1 MDTSEKQSQR
11 IAVAISAINKG
22 ELNAV
27 IPDVSRVH
35 AWLTNP
41 ELGNCQSNGPKPL
54 HECQSQIE
62 FLQYFLPKIQKWNN
76 QNQLIFYFSGHGD
89 IRREE
94 YCLKLG
100 INDSDWFP
108 FSNLTNYLSI
118 NKVNRAIL
126 ILDACH
132 SGAVTKGIRSLEPL
146 VLELEKS
153 NQKLSKG
160 IVIIASCQETQVSR
174 ETNEG
179 NYGIF
184 TKFLCEGIENGMD
197 GNSNKPYIY
206 VGDIVNYI
214 KEKIERDP
222 IYSQFDQRPQ
232 FKVINAAS
240 DIWIAKNKHILQD
253 KSKENEQS
261 NRVTS
266 SEELKFL
273 YEQIHPNRHP
283 CTEASLD
290 KIDLELIKKYAKK
303 MELSEEDQNNLE
315 KIVDELKL
323 YSPIY
328 HEGKQYLHKAAVLCF
343 HQNPE
348 RIYPQCKSTFVDRT
362 RGKTAFERYDI
373 HGSLI
378 HQIEKL
384 VERVKQATKKI
395 SFINKKGMRQEI
407 DDIDLEVAREII
419 SNAIAHRNYQLNS
432 HVQVIITPEALEV
445 KSPGNFPDNTSWE
458 ELIKESTPV
467 SIPIDAAIAQYLS
480 QLSGYEGIGQGFT
493 LFKQYIENNGL
504 DSLTFQELSGKYIC
518 VSLLRRNEF
527 SNEILENNIAIPT
540 YIDFNNVIGDKV
552 MGDKITAN
560 IPNNLYRVRTGA
572 VNFVGREDAMTQLHH
587 QLQQQERIAITAVVT
602 GMGGL
607 GKTEL
612 ALQYALH
619 HQKNSTYPGGICWIG
634 VQAET
639 VGVQLLDFAKSQ
651 LGLFPPED
659 LNLRGQ
665 LDYCWAR
672 WQPPGD
678 VLLILDD
685 VHQYKEIQDYLPPQ
699 EQRFKVLITTRQQSL
714 AASFEQLR
722 LPVLSESA
730 ALALLESL
738 IGASR
743 LQAELEVGKGL
754 CAWLGYLP
762 LGLELVGRFL
772 KQRTNWTLARM
783 QQQLIDTGLQLSA
796 LQNPSADM
804 TAQRGVEAVFEL
816 SWEELNPPARHLGC
830 FLSLF
835 ALAPIPWRLVVER
848 CLSAEDEDELEEI
861 REEQLLNLNLLQAVE
876 GEVYQFHP
884 LVRQFFQAKLALRED
899 ADELKSSFCRGMVEE
914 AKTIPQTSTKE
925 QVEAVALSIPHLAES
940 ATALEQWLEEEDL
953 IPSLGGLGN
962 FYYGQGLYEQAKLW
976 YQQCLEVTLR
986 RLGKEHPDVATSLN
1000 NLALLYESQ
1009 GRYAEAEPLYLQA
1022 LGLYK
1027 RLLGDN
1033 HPNVATSLNNLANLY
1048 ESEGNYAEA
1057 EPLYLQAI
1065 ELCKRLLG
1073 ESDPNVATSLNNLAF
1088 LYYSQGRYTEAE
1100 PLYLEALDL
1109 RKRLLGDNHPDVASS
1124 LNNLAELYHSQGRY
1138 TEAEPLHLEALDLRK
1153 RLLGDNHPS
1162 VAASLNNL
1170 AALYQS
1176 QGRYTEAEPLYLQ
1189 ALDLR
1194 KRLLGDNHPS
1204 VATSLNNLA
1213 ELYQSQGRYTEAE
1226 PLYLEAL
1233 DLDKRLLGDNH
1244 PDVATSL
1251 NNLAE
1256 LYRSQ
1261 GRYTEAEPL
1270 YLQALDLRK
1279 RLLGDNHPDVAN
1291 SLNNLAA
1298 LYQSQGRYT
1307 EAEPLYLEALDLRKR
1322 LLGNNHPDV
1331 ARSLNNLARLY
1342 NSQGKY
1348 EEAEPLYLQALA
1360 IAEQALG
1367 ENHPTT
1373 VRIRENL
1380 ESLP

>member
-11 IAVAISAINKG
+11 IAVAICAINEG
-22 ELNAV
+22 ELSGV
-27 IPDVSRVH
+27 ISDVSRVH
-35 AWLTNP
+35 SWLTNS
-41 ELGNCQSNGPKPL
+41 ELGDCQSNGPKPL
-54 HECQSQIE
+54 HECQSQTN
-62 FLQYFLPKIQKWNN
+62 FLDYFLPIIENWNIQD
-76 QNQLIFYFSGHGD
+76 QLIFYFSGHGT
-89 IRREE
+89 IRGEE

-100 INDSDWFP
+100 LRDRDLLP
-108 FSNLTNYLSI
+108 FSNLISYLSTY
-118 NKVNRAIL
+118 KVNRAIL

-132 SGAVTKGIRSLEPL
+132 SGAATKGIRSSESL
-146 VLELEKS
+146 VSELEKS
-153 NQKLSKG
+153 NQKLPKG

-174 ETNEG
+174 ETKKG
-179 NYGIF
+179 DSGIF
-184 TKFLCEGIENGMD
+184 TKFLCEAIENGLE

-206 VGDIVNYI
+206 VGDIINYI
-214 KEKIERDP
+214 KNKLDQDP
-222 IYSQFDQRPQ
+222 LYSQFNQRPQ
-232 FKVINAAS
+232 LKVINADS
-240 DIWIAKNKHILQD
+240 DIWIARNKHILQD
-253 KSKENEQS
+253 KSKENGQP

-266 SEELKFL
+266 LEELKFL
-273 YEQIHPNRHP
+273 HETIHPNRHP
-283 CTEASLD
+283 CTQASLD
-290 KIDLELIKKYAKK
+290 KIDLELIKKYATK
-303 MELSEEDQNNLE
+303 MGLSEEEQNNLE

-343 HQNPE
+343 HKTPE
-348 RIYPQCKSTFVDRT
+348 RIFSQCKSTFVDRT
-362 RGKTAFERYDI
+362 RGETIFQRDDI
-373 HGSLI
+373 NGPLI

-384 VERVKQATKKI
+384 FERIKQATKRI
-395 SFINKKGMRQEI
+395 SFINKKGIRQEI

-458 ELIKESTPV
+458 ELIKESTSV
-467 SIPIDAAIAQYLS
+467 SIPIDVDIALYLS

-493 LFKQYIENNGL
+493 LFKEYIENNGL
-504 DSLTFQELSGKYIC
+504 ESLTCKKLQGEYIC

-527 SNEILENNIAIPT
+527 SNEILENNIAASN
-540 YIDFNNVIGDKV
+540 YFDFNGSFRGVSGVIGD
-552 MGDKITAN
+552 GITVN
-560 IPNNLYRVRTGA
+560 IPHITVNIPTPNNLNRARTGA
-572 VNFVGREDAMTQLHH
+572 ANFVGREDAMAQLHD

-602 GMGGL
+602 GMAGV

-619 HQKNSTYPGGICWIG
+619 HKEKLTYAGGICWIG
-634 VQAET
+634 VQRGT
-639 VGVQLLDFAKSQ
+639 VGGQILEFAKSQ

-659 LNLRGQ
+659 LILREQ

-685 VHQYKEIQDYLPPQ
+685 VHQYEEIKDFLPPQ

-722 LPVLSESA
+722 LSVLSESA
-730 ALALLESL
+730 TLALLESL

-743 LQAELEVGKGL
+743 LQAELEVGNGL

-772 KQRTNWTLARM
+772 KRRTNWTLARM
-783 QQQLIDTGLQLSA
+783 QQQLLDKGLQLSA

-816 SWEELNPPARHLGC
+816 SWEELNQPARDLGC

-1194 KRLLGDNHPS
+1194 KRLLGDNHP
-1204 VATSLNNLA
+1204 
-1213 ELYQSQGRYTEAE
+1213 
-1226 PLYLEAL
+1226 
-1233 DLDKRLLGDNH
+1233 
-1244 PDVATSL
+1244 
-1251 NNLAE
+1251 
-1256 LYRSQ
+1256 
-1261 GRYTEAEPL
+1261 
-1270 YLQALDLRK
+1270 
-1279 RLLGDNHPDVAN
+1279 DVAN

-1322 LLGNNHPDV
+1322 LLGNNHPDL
-1331 ARSLNNLARLY
+1331 ASSLNNLASLY
-1342 NSQGKY
+1342 ESQGRY
-1348 EEAEPLYLQALA
+1348 TEAEPLYLQALA

-1373 VRIRENL
+1373 VKIRENL

>member
-41 ELGNCQSNGPKPL
+41 EFGDCKSNGPKPL
-54 HECQSQIE
+54 HECQSRAN
-62 FLQYFLPKIQKWNN
+62 FSDYFLPIIEKWNT
-76 QNQLIFYFSGHGD
+76 QDQLIFYFSGHGD
-89 IRREE
+89 MRGEI

-100 INDSDWFP
+100 INDRDWLP
-108 FSNLTNYLSI
+108 FSNLIEDLRAS
-118 NKVNRAIL
+118 KVNRAIL

-132 SGAVTKGIRSLEPL
+132 SGAATKGIRSSESL
-146 VLELEKS
+146 VSELEKS
-153 NQKLSKG
+153 NQKLPKG
-160 IVIIASCQETQVSR
+160 IVIITSCQETQVSR
-174 ETNEG
+174 ETKKG
-179 NYGIF
+179 DYGIF
-184 TKFLCEGIENGMD
+184 TKFLCEAVESGLE

-206 VGDIVNYI
+206 IGDIVSYI
-214 KEKIERDP
+214 IGKIERDP
-222 IYSQFDQRPQ
+222 IYSQFNQRPQ
-232 FKVINAAS
+232 FKVINADS

-253 KSKENEQS
+253 KSKENEQQ

-290 KIDLELIKKYAKK
+290 KIDLELIKKYATK
-303 MELSEEDQNNLE
+303 MGLSEEDQKNLE

-384 VERVKQATKKI
+384 FDRVKQATKKI
-395 SFINKKGMRQEI
+395 SFINKKGIRQEI
-407 DDIDLEVAREII
+407 DDIDLKVAREII

-458 ELIKESTPV
+458 KLIKESTPV

-493 LFKQYIENNGL
+493 LFKEYIENNGL
-504 DSLTFQELSGKYIC
+504 ESLTCKKLQGEYIC

-540 YIDFNNVIGDKV
+540 Y
-552 MGDKITAN
+552 TAN
-560 IPNNLYRVRTGA
+560 IPNNLNRALTGAVNIAIPTYTANIPNNLNRALTGA
-572 VNFVGREDAMTQLHH
+572 VNFVGREEAMTQLHH

-602 GMGGL
+602 GMGGV

-612 ALQYALH
+612 ALQYALYH
-619 HQKNSTYPGGICWIG
+619 REKSTYAGGICW
-634 VQAET
+634 
-639 VGVQLLDFAKSQ
+639 VGVQMGTVSVQLLEFAKSQ

-659 LNLRGQ
+659 LNLRQQ

-672 WQPPGD
+672 WQPQGD
-678 VLLILDD
+678 VLIILDD
-685 VHQYKEIQDYLPPQ
+685 VHQYEEIQDYLPPQ

-738 IGASR
+738 IGTSR

-772 KQRTNWTLARM
+772 KRRTNWTLAKM
-783 QQQLIDTGLQLSA
+783 QRQLIDKGLQLSA
-796 LQNPSADM
+796 LQNPSPDM
-804 TAQRGVEAVFEL
+804 TAQRGVEAAFEA
-816 SWEELNPPARHLGC
+816 SWEELNQPARDLGC

-848 CLSAEDEDELEEI
+848 CLSAEDEEELEDI
-861 REEQLLNLNLLQAVE
+861 REEQLLKFHLLQAVE

-899 ADELKSSFCRGMVEE
+899 GDELKRSFCRGMVEE
-914 AKTIPQTSTKE
+914 AKTIPYTPTKE
-925 QVEAVALSIPHLAES
+925 QVEAVALSIPHIAES
-940 ATALEQWLEEEDL
+940 ATELEQWLEDENL
-953 IPSLGGLGN
+953 IPSFGGLGN
-962 FYYGQGLYEQAKLW
+962 FYYGQGLYEQAELW
-976 YQQCLEVTLR
+976 YQQCLEVTHR
-986 RLGKEHPDVATSLN
+986 RLGEEHPDVATSLN

-1009 GRYAEAEPLYLQA
+1009 GRYLEAEPLFLQA
-1022 LGLYK
+1022 LELYK

-1088 LYYSQGRYTEAE
+1088 LYDSQGRYPEAE

-1109 RKRLLGDNHPDVASS
+1109 RKRLLGDNHPDVA
-1124 LNNLAELYHSQGRY
+1124 
-1138 TEAEPLHLEALDLRK
+1138 
-1153 RLLGDNHPS
+1153 
-1162 VAASLNNL
+1162 ASLNNL
-1170 AALYQS
+1170 A
-1176 QGRYTEAEPLYLQ
+1176 
-1189 ALDLR
+1189 
-1194 KRLLGDNHPS
+1194 
-1204 VATSLNNLA
+1204 
-1213 ELYQSQGRYTEAE
+1213 
-1226 PLYLEAL
+1226 
-1233 DLDKRLLGDNH
+1233 
-1244 PDVATSL
+1244 
-1251 NNLAE
+1251 
-1256 LYRSQ
+1256 
-1261 GRYTEAEPL
+1261 
-1270 YLQALDLRK
+1270 
-1279 RLLGDNHPDVAN
+1279 
-1291 SLNNLAA
+1291 
-1298 LYQSQGRYT
+1298 
-1307 EAEPLYLEALDLRKR
+1307 
-1322 LLGNNHPDV
+1322 
-1331 ARSLNNLARLY
+1331 
-1342 NSQGKY
+1342 
-1348 EEAEPLYLQALA
+1348 
-1360 IAEQALG
+1360 
-1367 ENHPTT
+1367 
-1373 VRIRENL
+1373 
-1380 ESLP
+1380 